1 MLLARGPSV
10 SQSWNVSCPHKY
22 TLLTLLL
29 PKVNLTESIF
39 LVCPWWRCDHSTK
52 NSQQV
57 HFTWTFYIIIIIII
71 IIIIFFFWS
80 YQ

>member
-10 SQSWNVSCPHKY
+10 SQSWNVSCPRKY
-22 TLLTLLL
+22 TLVFNPFTA
-29 PKVNLTESIF
+29 KGEF
-39 LVCPWWRCDHSTK
+39 DWKWWRCDHSAE